1 MATSI
6 LVLNGPNLNLLGKRE
21 PGLYGAGTLADIEA
35 ACAAKGK
42 ELGFRIDFRQ
52 TNIEGVLVEWIQQA
66 PESAAGIVLNAGAYT
81 HTSIAIHDALRA
93 AALPV
98 IEVHLS
104 NVFAR
109 ERFRHH
115 SFVSPV
121 AKGIIVGLGP
131 IGYTLALEAL
141 AAELGGAPGK
151 KQKDKGAGRQKVS

>member
-21 PGLYGAGTLADIEA
+21 PTLYGTGTLSDIEA
-35 ACAAKGK
+35 ACAAKAK
-42 ELGFRIDFRQ
+42 ELGLRIDFRQ
-52 TNIEGVLVEWIQQA
+52 TNIEGVLVQWIQEA

-93 AALPV
+93 AGLPV

-121 AKGIIVGLGP
+121 AKGVIVGLGP
-131 IGYTLALEAL
+131 LGYTLALDAL
-141 AAELGGAPGK
+141 HADLRTEPAK
-151 KQKDKGAGRQKVS
+151 KQKSKSAGRQKVS